1 MRIEIFR
8 ICFDAAGHTLL
19 EVIENKH
26 DLSRDYFLCSPDVF
40 YVLDAAPGAD
50 CHRRES
56 EKEIWGGDFKLL
68 VATSFFEYAF
78 NKIRLKFLNI
88 FALRELRF
96 NALSI

>member
-1 MRIEIFR
+1 MARNKLTSVAKDRTTGHRERFVQREIRTKSDTRHASQVYRWMRIEIFR
-8 ICFDAAGHTLL
+8 ICFDAAGHTLI

-56 EKEIWGGDFKLL
+56 EKEI
-68 VATSFFEYAF
+68 
-78 NKIRLKFLNI
+78 
-88 FALRELRF
+88 
-96 NALSI
+96 

>member
-1 MRIEIFR
+1 MARNKLTSATKDRTNWHRERFVQREIRTKSDTRQYRRMRIEIFR

-56 EKEIWGGDFKLL
+56 EKEI
-68 VATSFFEYAF
+68 
-78 NKIRLKFLNI
+78 
-88 FALRELRF
+88 
-96 NALSI
+96 

>member
-1 MRIEIFR
+1 MARNKLTSATKDRTTGHRERFVQREIRTKSDTRQYRRMRIEIFR
-8 ICFDAAGHTLL
+8 ICFDAAGHTLI

-56 EKEIWGGDFKLL
+56 EKEI
-68 VATSFFEYAF
+68 
-78 NKIRLKFLNI
+78 
-88 FALRELRF
+88 
-96 NALSI
+96 

>member
-8 ICFDAAGHTLL
+8 ICFDAAGHNFL

-50 CHRRES
+50 CHRREKVKRRF
-56 EKEIWGGDFKLL
+56 EEEISSCSSPP
-68 VATSFFEYAF
+68 V
-78 NKIRLKFLNI
+78 FLNMHLI
-88 FALRELRF
+88 KFVYTF
-96 NALSI
+96 